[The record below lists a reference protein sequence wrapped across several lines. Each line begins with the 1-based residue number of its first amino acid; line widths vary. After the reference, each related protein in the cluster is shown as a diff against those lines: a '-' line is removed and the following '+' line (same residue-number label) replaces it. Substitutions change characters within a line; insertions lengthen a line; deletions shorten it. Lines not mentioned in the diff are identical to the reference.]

1 MKAYRLVISRHGRLL
16 GQFESDTPWAD
27 DAIRDL
33 LQRLPV
39 RDGYRT
45 ELFVAYEERRLLE
58 SSSQG
63 LKVLGREPAFQPLPI
78 TALFPG
84 DGVTEPSP

>member
-16 GQFESDTPWAD
+16 GQFESETPWAD

-33 LQRLPV
+33 LQRLPA

-45 ELFVAYEERRLLE
+45 ELFVAHEERRLLE
-58 SSSQG
+58 SGPHG
-63 LKVLGREPAFQPLPI
+63 LKVLCREPLFQSLPI

-84 DGVTEPSP
+84 DGATEFSP

>member
-16 GQFESDTPWAD
+16 GQFDSDTPWAD

-58 SSSQG
+58 SG
-63 LKVLGREPAFQPLPI
+63 PHWVKILGREPAFLPLSI

-84 DGVTEPSP
+84 EGVTEPSP